1 MKLKN
6 CRECKENKPLSAF
19 TSTRAKYCN
28 QCKLIVRLKQ
38 QKEAQNRAFS
48 RLQNKKQKKQVVT
61 SISTLK
67 KTAQKL
73 VNKLARLRDQKDGCI
88 SCTTGKSEQ
97 GGHFWAMG
105 SKSALRYNLLNI
117 NGQCTQCNFRK
128 RGNPLEYRIRLVEKI
143 GEDQVKWLDEHRND
157 VKSWTREELEQII
170 VETKELLK
178 QYDK

>member
-1 MKLKN
+1 MKLKV

-19 TSTRAKYCN
+19 TSTQARNCN

-48 RLQNKKQKKQVVT
+48 RLQNRKQKKQVVA
-61 SISTLK
+61 SIATLK

-143 GEDQVKWLDEHRND
+143 VEDQVKWLDEHRND